1 MLTYI
6 PCGSDVGPGRS
17 CLQNL
22 GMLNTSQ
29 LWASGTPPSGAGVP
43 PNAPLG
49 RHSLSGLTGP
59 NPWQTVL
66 VVEPDPVHATAG
78 GHSSVTAHGGMRV
91 LQQQVQGG
99 PAAPGSTYAVLSTLP
114 QQLPAGTTAD
124 RGEEGPAAKRARL
137 NDAAMA
143 MGGGMFSGPFMMPG
157 KGFTVGSMSLD
168 QAQQQQG
175 MPVSGGAISL
185 APALTTVGGDGRSQS
200 MGSAA
205 FGSGGSVMTGGGHVM
220 NGYAPPNG
228 LAAMSGLMSLNV
240 QDALQMYS
248 STNAAGNR

>member
-1 MLTYI
+1 
-6 PCGSDVGPGRS
+6 
-17 CLQNL
+17 
-22 GMLNTSQ
+22 MLNTSQ
-29 LWASGTPPSGAGVP
+29 LWASGTPPSGAGGP

-66 VVEPDPVHATAG
+66 VVEPDPVHTTAG

-99 PAAPGSTYAVLSTLP
+99 PAAPGNPYAVLSTLP
-114 QQLPAGTTAD
+114 QQLPAGNTAD

-137 NDAAMA
+137 NDAAMT
-143 MGGGMFSGPFMMPG
+143 MGGGMLSGPVMMPG
-157 KGFTVGSMSLD
+157 KGFTVGSVSLD

-175 MPVSGGAISL
+175 MTAGISL
-185 APALTTVGGDGRSQS
+185 APTLTTVGADGRSQS
-200 MGSAA
+200 MGSVA
-205 FGSGGSVMTGGGHVM
+205 FGSGVSAVTAGGHAI
-220 NGYAPPNG
+220 NGFAPHNG
-228 LAAMSGLMSLNV
+228 FAAMSGLMSLNV